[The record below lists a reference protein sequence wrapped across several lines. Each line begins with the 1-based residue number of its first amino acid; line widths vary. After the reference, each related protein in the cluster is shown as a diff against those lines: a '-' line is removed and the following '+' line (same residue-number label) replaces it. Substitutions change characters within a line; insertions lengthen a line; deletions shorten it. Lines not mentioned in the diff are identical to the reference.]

1 MSTDCKRKIQG
12 GLSAMILWGGGF
24 IRINEV
30 PHFVR
35 HFLSRPLCPSELGH
49 APGIKNAPAVGGGT
63 SFILLAVEGGFEP
76 PRGS

>member
-1 MSTDCKRKIQG
+1 MKNSG
-12 GLSAMILWGGGF
+12 GLPWGDPFRGRLHHDKRSA
-24 IRINEV
+24 
-30 PHFVR
+30 
-35 HFLSRPLCPSELGH
+35 GH

>member
-1 MSTDCKRKIQG
+1 LQGKIHGRITCVILKGRIAVGDPLG
-12 GLSAMILWGGGF
+12 GD
-24 IRINEV
+24 
-30 PHFVR
+30 
-35 HFLSRPLCPSELGH
+35 CPSEPGH